1 MHNAPLTGLDSLAG
15 VIVLIIAAVS
25 VLTLLGMGVM
35 MAVGAMFSKRP
46 LVTSWSEIQQAQFEP
61 FERRSSSTGAQAWVL
76 SLLGAAI
83 VLVAVVGIF
92 FGVEPDKKNIAKDMN
107 MSNLTKK
114 TAPAAKAPAPN
125 PPAAPAAPAADG
137 AAAPAPAAPAAP
149 AAPEAPKP

>member
-1 MHNAPLTGLDSLAG
+1 MHNASLTGLDSLAG
-15 VIVLIIAAVS
+15 VLVTIILVVS
-25 VLTLLGMGVM
+25 ALTLLGMGVM

-46 LVTSWSEIQQAQFEP
+46 LVTSWPEIQQAQFEP
-61 FERRSSSTGAQAWVL
+61 FERRNSSAGTQAWVI

-114 TAPAAKAPAPN
+114 RPAAVAPKADAAPTPPAPSAAPAAEGAA
-125 PPAAPAAPAADG
+125 PPAAPEPA
-137 AAAPAPAAPAAP
+137 
-149 AAPEAPKP
+149 KP

>member
-46 LVTSWSEIQQAQFEP
+46 LVTSWPEIQQAQFEP
-61 FERRSSSTGAQAWVL
+61 FERRSSSTGSQAWVL
-76 SLLGAAI
+76 SLLGAVI

-114 TAPAAKAPAPN
+114 TAPAAKAPTPT
-125 PPAAPAAPAADG
+125 PPAAPAADS
-137 AAAPAPAAPAAP
+137 AAPPATPP
-149 AAPEAPKP
+149 TPEPPKP